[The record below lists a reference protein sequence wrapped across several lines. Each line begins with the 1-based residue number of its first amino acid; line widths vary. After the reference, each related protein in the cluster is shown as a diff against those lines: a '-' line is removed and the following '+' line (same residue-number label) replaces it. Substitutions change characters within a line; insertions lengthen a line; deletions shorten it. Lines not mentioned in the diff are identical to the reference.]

1 MNGFNVSEAG
11 HVVEVISP
19 QILSLGI
26 TGQAFS
32 MKNAEHVS
40 IIILLGALN
49 SAGLTVTL
57 GATQSSAASPAA
69 TTLIA
74 FRAYLNQNL
83 PGGAA
88 TNNDILSPP
97 TYYNTTGFTFPNAS
111 NQYAVIELDAAEL
124 DYLGGGDPNQINPD
138 FPYLNLILSSTS
150 PSQCLVSAV
159 AILSGVRQQYQGN
172 PKQTS

>member
-11 HVVEVISP
+11 HVIEVISP
-19 QILSLGI
+19 QSIGGGI
-26 TGQAFS
+26 IGQAFS

-40 IIILLGALN
+40 IIISLG
-49 SAGLTVTL
+49 VC
-57 GATQSSAASPAA
+57 GATAPTITLAATQTSSASPA
-69 TTLIA
+69 TSTPIP

-83 PGGAA
+83 PGSSG

-97 TYYNTTGFTFPNAS
+97 TYYTTAGFTFPVAN

-124 DYLGGGDPNQINPD
+124 DFLGGGDSNQINPSQ
-138 FPYLNLILSSTS
+138 PYLNLIVTS
-150 PSQCLVSAV
+150 AAVNTLLSAV
-159 AILSGVRQQYQGN
+159 AILSGVRFQYQGN